1 MMIPAAQRRNSLKA
15 RLALNAAPGFEE
27 VITHG
32 L

>member
-1 MMIPAAQRRNSLKA
+1 MMMPAQRRNSLKA
-15 RLALNAAPGFEE
+15 RLAPNTAPGFEE